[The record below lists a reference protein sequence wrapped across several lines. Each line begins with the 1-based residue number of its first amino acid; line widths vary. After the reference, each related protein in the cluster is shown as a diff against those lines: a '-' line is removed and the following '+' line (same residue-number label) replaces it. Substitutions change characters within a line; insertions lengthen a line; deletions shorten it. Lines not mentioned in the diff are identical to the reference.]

1 MDASGLG
8 FTDFVR
14 KRPHISKRP
23 QTWPTCQRLLLQA
36 DYWKSQ
42 PRKFCEFCKCWLTD
56 NKPSIEFHEKG
67 KRHQENVKKKI
78 ETIKKKSLA
87 DAQKK
92 SEMESDM
99 EQLNKAALEA
109 FKKDLMNDPSLAAQ
123 YGISLTK
130 KKESSENKASEKKVS
145 EQVSIKKE
153 PAKDVKPQI
162 KIEKSLTESTCKFN
176 SSEVKP
182 PKTQTDWYEAVSDEG
197 YHYFWN
203 IKTNESVWEAPTNY
217 VSLEEQD
224 QSNSADLGSN
234 DQKEEKNEI
243 KEESDV
249 KVKLEP
255 EDIKKEDDSEA
266 NTVIEGPLP
275 RNSNTDNRTWA
286 ETCTS
291 RKAYGDWVTYEE
303 EAPVD
308 YELPDVPTN
317 DIPLPE
323 YPEEEAVKVKFKE
336 KRVISLSHSG
346 DVTAVAFKKRKV
358 TKGARNVRS
367 RDDSD
372 E

>member
-1 MDASGLG
+1 
-8 FTDFVR
+8 
-14 KRPHISKRP
+14 
-23 QTWPTCQRLLLQA
+23 
-36 DYWKSQ
+36 
-42 PRKFCEFCKCWLTD
+42 
-56 NKPSIEFHEKG
+56 
-67 KRHQENVKKKI
+67 
-78 ETIKKKSLA
+78 
-87 DAQKK
+87 
-92 SEMESDM
+92 
-99 EQLNKAALEA
+99 
-109 FKKDLMNDPSLAAQ
+109 MNDPSLAAQ

-130 KKESSENKASEKKVS
+130 KKESSESKVSKKKVS

-153 PAKDVKPQI
+153 PAEDVKPQI
-162 KIEKSLTESTCKFN
+162 KTEKSLTESTCKFS

-182 PKTQTDWYEAVSDEG
+182 PKTETDWYEAVSDEG

-224 QSNSADLGSN
+224 QCNSADLGSN
-234 DQKEEKNEI
+234 DQKEKTEI

-255 EDIKKEDDSEA
+255 EDIKKEDSEA

-323 YPEEEAVKVKFKE
+323 FPEEESVKVKFKE
-336 KRVISLSHSG
+336 KRVTSLSRSG